1 MYFVSLILWQL
12 VATCPCDID
21 VYQLEGHMSPHRCVV
36 TRGHTYFFFYL
47 SHVTT
52 KLSHNTY
59 Y

>member
-36 TRGHTYFFFYL
+36 TRGHTYFFFL
-47 SHVTT
+47 FVTCDNKVIT
-52 KLSHNTY
+52 
-59 Y
+59 